1 MEHLGPISID
11 LIKKA
16 FLKLTYQE
24 IIRTGVF
31 HDFRKLLVFHVR
43 KLFDSKSLS
52 DNYFDKGKIA
62 VSELERDGY
71 IEKAPGREFVY
82 RLTPKGI
89 TEAKKEINEM
99 KLPYFYFHS
108 LNLQPYLVRKVYND
122 YKVGDF
128 DGAIFKACKHLEETV
143 RAKARLPAS
152 IIGVALMDTA
162 FKKKNGL
169 LRYPYVL
176 DEGEQEGLHHMMRGT
191 IGFLKNPSSH
201 RTVVW
206 EDPNDVMYVITT
218 ISFLLDIVNKCEL
231 VEPRK

>member
-1 MEHLGPISID
+1 MEHLGPASID

-31 HDFRKLLVFHVR
+31 HDFRKLLVVHVR
-43 KLFDSKSLS
+43 KLFDTKSLS
-52 DNYFDKGKIA
+52 DNYFDKGKIGI
-62 VSELERDGY
+62 SELERDGY

-82 RLTPKGI
+82 RLTTKGI
-89 TEAKKEINEM
+89 AEAKKEINEM
-99 KLPYFYFHS
+99 KLPYFSLHS
-108 LNLQPYLVRKVYND
+108 LNLQPDL
-122 YKVGDF
+122 GDF

-143 RAKARLPAS
+143 RAKARLSAS

-162 FKKKNGL
+162 FKRKNGL

-191 IGFLKNPSSH
+191 IGFFKNPSSH